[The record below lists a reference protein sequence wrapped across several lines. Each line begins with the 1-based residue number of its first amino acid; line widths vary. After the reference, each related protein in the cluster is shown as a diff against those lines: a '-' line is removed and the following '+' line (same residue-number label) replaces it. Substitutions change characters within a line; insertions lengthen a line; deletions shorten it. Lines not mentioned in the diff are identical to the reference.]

1 VSNDDVA
8 KRLIDFGFHAPT
20 MSFPVAGTLM
30 IEPTESESL
39 AEIERFCDAMLAIA
53 DEIEAIEK
61 GEVEY
66 EISALHNAP
75 HTAES
80 LLKSEMSAESRLAA
94 GLPRGVD
101 RRSKY
106 WPPVG
111 RIDGAYGDRNLTCTC
126 PPISDFA

>member
-1 VSNDDVA
+1 
-8 KRLIDFGFHAPT
+8 

-39 AEIERFCDAMLAIA
+39 FELDRFCVAMLAIA
-53 DEIEAIEK
+53 EEIDSIESGK
-61 GEVEY
+61 QEY
-66 EISALHNAP
+66 ESSALHNAP
-75 HTAES
+75 HTAQA
-80 LLKSEMSAESRLAA
+80 LLLSDMSPEARSAA

-101 RRSKY
+101 AKSKY

-126 PPISDFA
+126 PPIESFAD